1 MYLRGHQCV
10 QALRGWRITDI
21 RPQATAPWP
30 MLGDPWFTLCF
41 KTSHQTRLSRCCA
54 PLPTPLRNPPPS
66 TLHPSYDATLSS
78 MAARRARR
86 WSRRAACAC
95 ARTRSSSRGSSM
107 RCQPHLVWR
116 SRAPSLGVKD
126 SEIGDLRAN
135 LARGSSTPRQC
146 GWEASDTADFLPWGN
161 VMCELG
167 TNANVP
173 LRFDRAA
180 EQKGK
185 PGAVGSGAP
194 YLLVY

>member
-1 MYLRGHQCV
+1 MFH
-10 QALRGWRITDI
+10 ALFQNQSPDSLSRSRNSCTP
-21 RPQATAPWP
+21 RAVSHAPSQRTAP
-30 MLGDPWFTLCF
+30 
-41 KTSHQTRLSRCCA
+41 HAQ
-54 PLPTPLRNPPPS
+54 PPPS

-78 MAARRARR
+78 TAARRARR

-107 RCQPHLVWR
+107 RCQPPLVWR

-126 SEIGDLRAN
+126 SEIGDLMAN

-146 GWEASDTADFLPWGN
+146 GWEASDTAGFLPWGN

-173 LRFDRAA
+173 LRFDHAA